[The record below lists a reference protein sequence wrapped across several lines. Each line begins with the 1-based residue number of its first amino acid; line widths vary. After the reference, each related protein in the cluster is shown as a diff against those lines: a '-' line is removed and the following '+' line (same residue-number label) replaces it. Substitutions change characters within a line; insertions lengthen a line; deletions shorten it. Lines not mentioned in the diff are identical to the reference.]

1 MFGRIRNTALLFV
14 ICSVFLSGH
23 IIKESIIA
31 YEYKTSLK
39 QEQLSSVSRMM
50 NELADYIESKDN
62 RGIDILSDMILR
74 CGYVNSFSNQN
85 KAYVYDYLSFLRSG
99 REYDIIKSSA
109 YARACSKCAISELNC
124 ETFSLERYI
133 NGSDINTNKKYRPK
147 YQYGQSNRVID
158 YGETTCSYSGNIYTK
173 IQTQTETVSEHV
185 SLVPSDNLS
194 INIPIDMMLVT
205 AIDESEYVFSDM
217 KTDFYRTNVNDQYYL
232 VGFDELRNIRY
243 YKLVSVIE

>member
-74 CGYVNSFSNQN
+74 CGYVNSFSNHN
-85 KAYVYDYLSFLRSG
+85 KAYVYDYESSTAVLAHKIRETPKVTQPYSRASHSHQRSETAEPISFH
-99 REYDIIKSSA
+99 I
-109 YARACSKCAISELNC
+109 
-124 ETFSLERYI
+124 F
-133 NGSDINTNKKYRPK
+133 
-147 YQYGQSNRVID
+147 
-158 YGETTCSYSGNIYTK
+158 
-173 IQTQTETVSEHV
+173 
-185 SLVPSDNLS
+185 
-194 INIPIDMMLVT
+194 
-205 AIDESEYVFSDM
+205 
-217 KTDFYRTNVNDQYYL
+217 
-232 VGFDELRNIRY
+232 
-243 YKLVSVIE
+243 